1 MWFLRYHVRRILKLW
16 MNPPEEQRIKVW
28 YNRLKWFYIFLG
40 WNAMFMTIFMIKKRY
55 DRRKEL
61 GIIDD
66 ITWGHKKARA
76 FGLEEATVYS
86 ISLTQGTFV

>member
-1 MWFLRYHVRRILKLW
+1 
-16 MNPPEEQRIKVW
+16 
-28 YNRLKWFYIFLG
+28 
-40 WNAMFMTIFMIKKRY
+40 MFMTIFMIKKRY

-86 ISLTQGTFV
+86 ISLTQGTFVWWEFDLILIWFDLILI